1 MKIKRN
7 LIITFLLLIFLSP
20 SYISAFSTQDKK
32 DPMLAAA
39 FSWFTPGLGQAY
51 VGNYL
56 EGGIYWVVDRAL
68 FWSAILTIADI
79 KVKLNSDV
87 GFGLSINL
95 KENLSKARILTSV
108 GLGLGFVAFHI
119 YQIIDASAD
128 ANSYNENKMA
138 DYYKKKG
145 FSLMLSP
152 ENSGLAYSLQF

>member
-7 LIITFLLLIFLSP
+7 LMLFFLLVVILLPNYVTAYSP
-20 SYISAFSTQDKK
+20 QDKK

-56 EGGIYWVVDRAL
+56 EGGLYWVVDRSL
-68 FWSAILTIADI
+68 LWSAILTIADI
-79 KVKLNSDV
+79 KINLNSDV
-87 GFGLSINL
+87 GLGFSINL
-95 KENLSKARILTSV
+95 KKNPSKARIWTSV

-128 ANSYNENKMA
+128 ANYYNKKKMA
-138 DYYKKKG
+138 NYYKKKG
-145 FSLMLSP
+145 FSLMLNP
-152 ENSGLAYSLQF
+152 ETSGLAYSIQF